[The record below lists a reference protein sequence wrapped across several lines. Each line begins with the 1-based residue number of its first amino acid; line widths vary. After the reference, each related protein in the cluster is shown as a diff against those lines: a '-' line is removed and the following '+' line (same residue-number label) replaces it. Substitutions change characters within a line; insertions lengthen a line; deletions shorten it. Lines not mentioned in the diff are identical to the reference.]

1 MTRECLRTGDKAG
14 VLFRFIKNPEYLRV
28 GQNMVFREGQ
38 TKAIGKIVRL
48 IADAGPN
55 VINKPKTKKMVRQ
68 TRTSEGEGESTQS
81 NNEKKKPRHRGG
93 RGYRNYYTDIVAE
106 ST

>member
-1 MTRECLRTGDKAG
+1 MTKECLRTGDKAG

-48 IADAGPN
+48 IADASPS
-55 VINKPKTKKMVRQ
+55 VLNKAKAKKMVRQ
-68 TRTSEGEGESTQS
+68 AKTSEGDGESS
-81 NNEKKKPRHRGG
+81 NTDKRKTRHRPGK
-93 RGYRNYYTDIVAE
+93 GYRNYYTDIVNDAV
-106 ST
+106 